1 MVVCLCACAFQP
13 FFFLEINIM
22 ATCDLMM
29 RSEYHFVMP
38 HTYLWM
44 YVTDGWMEYLPKH
57 A

>member
-44 YVTDGWMEYLPKH
+44 YVTDGWMEYLSKH